1 MNVLFENIKT
11 ALEALFGNRLRSLLT
26 LSGVVIGVFAVTTT
40 ISLGQIATAGITGEL
55 QAFGAQSLF
64 VSRVASHPDG
74 RPFNDADIEALSRL
88 PIDILRSRSTNAW
101 AIADETRIR
110 LSVNGTVSNAP
121 QVDRSIEMERGR
133 FFDERDAA
141 TGATVIVLSADAAE
155 ELFEND
161 PNPVGRELMLET
173 PGGNRS
179 FYTVIGVKKRVSG
192 ALGAFAN
199 DVSGDV
205 PLEALYR
212 DFPGIPRGQFNF
224 LPITIALDRDAGAVE
239 QQVRAILDRR
249 RDPESYQIQSIE
261 GALDLFNTIT
271 VILQA
276 LLGGIGGISLVVGG
290 IGILNIMLVSVTERT
305 REIGLRKALGAQP
318 RTILQQFLIEA
329 VVLTVIGGTLGVLLS
344 IGTLWLVVALV
355 PFLEVFVLN
364 PWVIA
369 LAFGV
374 SVATGVIFGVW
385 PARRAAA
392 LSPIE
397 ALRYE

>member
-1 MNVLFENIKT
+1 MLLENLKT

-64 VSRVASHPDG
+64 VSRVFDDPTSERFTD
-74 RPFNDADIEALSRL
+74 DDIEALSRL
-88 PIDILRSRSTNAW
+88 PIDILRSRSTNVW
-101 AIADETRIR
+101 AVAGDVRERIA
-110 LSVNGTVSNAP
+110 VNGTTANAP
-121 QVDRSIEMERGR
+121 QVDRSIELRRGR
-133 FFDERDAA
+133 FFSEADAA
-141 TGATVIVLSADAAE
+141 RGAPVVVLSADAAE
-155 ELFEND
+155 ALFEGVAD
-161 PNPVGRELMLET
+161 PVGREVVLET

-179 FYTVIGVKKRVSG
+179 FYTVIGVKERISG

-205 PLEALYR
+205 PLDSLYR
-212 DFPGIPRGQFNF
+212 DFPGLTRGVYDF
-224 LPITIALDRDAGAVE
+224 LPITIALDRDAAAIE

-249 RDPESYQIQSIE
+249 RPPESYQLQSIE
-261 GALDLFNTIT
+261 GALGLFNTIT

-276 LLGGIGGISLVVGG
+276 LLGGIGGISLLVGG

-305 REIGLRKALGAQP
+305 REIGLRKALGAKP

-329 VVLTVIGGTLGVLLS
+329 VVLTVIGGTIGVLLS
-344 IGTLWLVVALV
+344 ILVLWGVVAAV
-355 PFLEVFVLN
+355 PFLDVFVLN

-369 LAFGV
+369 MALGV

>member
-1 MNVLFENIKT
+1 MLLENLKT

-64 VSRVASHPDG
+64 VSRVFDDATSE
-74 RPFNDADIEALSRL
+74 PFTDDDIEALSRL
-88 PIDILRSRSTNAW
+88 PIEILRSRSTNVW
-101 AIADETRIR
+101 AVADDVRERI
-110 LSVNGTVSNAP
+110 SVNGTTANAP
-121 QVDRSIEMERGR
+121 QIDRSIELRRGR
-133 FFDERDAA
+133 FFSEADAA
-141 TGATVIVLSADAAE
+141 RGAPVVVLSADAAE
-155 ELFEND
+155 ALFEGVAD
-161 PNPVGRELMLET
+161 PIGREVVLET

-179 FYTVIGVKKRVSG
+179 FYTVIGVKERISG

-205 PLEALYR
+205 PLESLYR
-212 DFPGIPRGQFNF
+212 DFPGLTRGVYDF
-224 LPITIALDRDAGAVE
+224 LPITIALDRDAAAIE

-249 RDPESYQIQSIE
+249 RPPESYQLQSIE
-261 GALDLFNTIT
+261 GALGLFNTIT

-276 LLGGIGGISLVVGG
+276 LLGGIGGISLLVGG

-305 REIGLRKALGAQP
+305 REIGLRKALGAKP
-318 RTILQQFLIEA
+318 GTIMQQFLIEA
-329 VVLTVIGGTLGVLLS
+329 VVLTVIGGTIGVLLS
-344 IGTLWLVVALV
+344 ILALWGVVAAV
-355 PFLEVFVLN
+355 PFLDVFVLN

-369 LAFGV
+369 MALGV

>member
-1 MNVLFENIKT
+1 MLLENLKT

-64 VSRVASHPDG
+64 VSRVFD
-74 RPFNDADIEALSRL
+74 DATSERFTDDDIEALSRL
-88 PIDILRSRSTNAW
+88 PIEILRSRSTNVW
-101 AIADETRIR
+101 AVADDVRERI
-110 LSVNGTVSNAP
+110 SVNGTTSNAP
-121 QVDRSIEMERGR
+121 QIDRSIELRRGR
-133 FFDERDAA
+133 FFSEADAA
-141 TGATVIVLSADAAE
+141 RGAPVVVLSADAAE
-155 ELFEND
+155 ALFEGVAD
-161 PNPVGRELMLET
+161 PIGREVVLET

-179 FYTVIGVKKRVSG
+179 FYTVIGVKERISG

-205 PLEALYR
+205 PLESLYR
-212 DFPGIPRGQFNF
+212 DFPGLTRGVYDF
-224 LPITIALDRDAGAVE
+224 LPITIALDRDAAAIE

-249 RDPESYQIQSIE
+249 RPPESYQLQSIE
-261 GALDLFNTIT
+261 GALGLFNTIT

-276 LLGGIGGISLVVGG
+276 LLGGIGGISLLVGG

-305 REIGLRKALGAQP
+305 REIGLRKALGAKP

-329 VVLTVIGGTLGVLLS
+329 VVLTVIGGTIGVLLS
-344 IGTLWLVVALV
+344 ILVLWGVVAAV
-355 PFLEVFVLN
+355 PFLDVFVLN

-369 LAFGV
+369 MALGV

>member
-1 MNVLFENIKT
+1 MLLENIKT

-26 LSGVVIGVFAVTTT
+26 LSGVVIGVLAVTTT
-40 ISLGQIATAGITGEL
+40 ISLGQIATAGITNEL
-55 QAFGAQSLF
+55 QAFGSQSLF
-64 VSRVASHPDG
+64 VSRVANHPDG
-74 RPFNDADIEALSRL
+74 RPFTVDDIEALSRL

-101 AIADETRIR
+101 AVAGETRARI
-110 LSVNGTVSNAP
+110 SVNGTVANAP
-121 QVDRSIEMERGR
+121 QVDRSIEIARGR
-133 FFDERDAA
+133 FFDSRDELA
-141 TGATVIVLSADAAE
+141 GLPVIVLSADAAA
-155 ELFEND
+155 ELFAD
-161 PNPVGRELMLET
+161 VANPVGREVMIET

-179 FYTVIGVKKRVSG
+179 FYTVIGVKKRISG

-199 DVSGDV
+199 DISGDV

-212 DFPGIPRGQFNF
+212 DFPNIPRGQFNF
-224 LPITIALDRDAGAVE
+224 LPITIALDRDASAIE

-249 RDPESYQIQSIE
+249 RDPASYQIQSIE
-261 GALDLFNTIT
+261 GAVTLFNTIT
-271 VILQA
+271 IILQA
-276 LLGGIGGISLVVGG
+276 LLGGIGAISLVVGG

-318 RTILQQFLIEA
+318 STILQQFLIEA
-329 VVLTVIGGTLGVLLS
+329 VVLTAIGGTIGVALS
-344 IGTLWLVVALV
+344 IATLWTVVALV
-355 PFLEVFVLN
+355 PFLEVFVIN

>member
-1 MNVLFENIKT
+1 MLLENLKT

-40 ISLGQIATAGITGEL
+40 ISLGQIATAGITGEI

-64 VSRVASHPDG
+64 VIRDFDHPDG
-74 RPFNDADIEALSRL
+74 RAFTDADIEALSRL
-88 PIDILRSRSTNAW
+88 PIEILRQRSANVW
-101 AIADETRIR
+101 AVAGEERVR
-110 LSVNGTVSNAP
+110 LTVNGTTPNAP
-121 QVDRSIEMERGR
+121 LIDRTIEMARGR

-141 TGATVIVLSADAAE
+141 NGSPVIVLSTDAVE
-155 ELFEND
+155 TLFEGVED
-161 PNPVGRELMLET
+161 PVGREVILET
-173 PGGNRS
+173 AGGNRS

-205 PLEALYR
+205 PLESLYR
-212 DFPGIPRGQFNF
+212 DAPGLERDRYDF
-224 LPITIALDRDAGAVE
+224 LPITIALDRDATAIE

-249 RDPESYQIQSIE
+249 RDPESYQLQSIE
-261 GALDLFNTIT
+261 GALSLFNTVT

-329 VVLTVIGGTLGVLLS
+329 IVLTVIGGTVGVLLS
-344 IGTLWLVVALV
+344 IASLWLVVRIV
-355 PFLEVFVLN
+355 PFLDVFVLN

-369 LAFGV
+369 LALGV
-374 SVATGVIFGVW
+374 SVATGLVFGVW

>member
-1 MNVLFENIKT
+1 VLLENLKT

-55 QAFGAQSLF
+55 QTFGAQSIF
-64 VSRVASHPDG
+64 VIREFDHPDG
-74 RPFNDADIEALSRL
+74 RAFTDADIEALSRL
-88 PIDILRSRSTNAW
+88 PIEILRQRSTNVW
-101 AIADETRIR
+101 AVAGDERVR
-110 LSVNGTVSNAP
+110 LSINGTTANAP
-121 QVDRSIEMERGR
+121 LIDRTIELARGR
-133 FFDERDAA
+133 FFDARDAES
-141 TGATVIVLSADAAE
+141 GSPVIVLSPDAAE
-155 ELFEND
+155 ALFEGVED
-161 PNPVGRELMLET
+161 PVGREIILET
-173 PGGNRS
+173 AGGNRS

-199 DVSGDV
+199 DASGDV
-205 PLEALYR
+205 PLESLYR
-212 DFPGIPRGQFNF
+212 DVPGLARDRYDF
-224 LPITIALDRDAGAVE
+224 LPITIALDRDASAIE

-249 RDPESYQIQSIE
+249 RDPESYQLRSIE
-261 GALDLFNTIT
+261 GALSLFNTIT

-276 LLGGIGGISLVVGG
+276 LLGGIGGISLLVGG

-329 VVLTVIGGTLGVLLS
+329 VVLTVIGGTVGVLLS
-344 IGTLWLVVALV
+344 IASLWLVVRLV
-355 PFLEVFVLN
+355 PFLDVFVLN

-369 LAFGV
+369 LALGV
-374 SVATGVIFGVW
+374 SVATGVVFGVW

>member
-1 MNVLFENIKT
+1 VLLENLKT

-64 VSRVASHPDG
+64 VSRVFD
-74 RPFNDADIEALSRL
+74 DATSERFTDDDIEALSRL
-88 PIDILRSRSTNAW
+88 PIEILRSRSTNVW
-101 AIADETRIR
+101 AVAGDVRERI
-110 LSVNGTVSNAP
+110 SVNGTTANAP
-121 QVDRSIEMERGR
+121 QIDRSIELRRGR
-133 FFDERDAA
+133 FFSEADAA
-141 TGATVIVLSADAAE
+141 RGAPVIVLSADAAE
-155 ELFEND
+155 ALFEGVAD
-161 PNPVGRELMLET
+161 PVGREVVLET

-179 FYTVIGVKKRVSG
+179 FYTVIGVKERISG

-205 PLEALYR
+205 PLESLYR
-212 DFPGIPRGQFNF
+212 DFPGLTRGVYDF
-224 LPITIALDRDAGAVE
+224 LPITIALDRDAAAIE

-249 RDPESYQIQSIE
+249 RPPESYQVQSIE
-261 GALDLFNTIT
+261 GALGLFNTIT

-276 LLGGIGGISLVVGG
+276 LLGGIGGISLLVGG

-305 REIGLRKALGAQP
+305 REIGLRKALGAKP

-329 VVLTVIGGTLGVLLS
+329 VVLTVIGGSIGVVLS
-344 IGTLWLVVALV
+344 IAVLWGVVAAV
-355 PFLEVFVLN
+355 PFLDVFVLN

-369 LAFGV
+369 MALGV

>member
-1 MNVLFENIKT
+1 MLLENVKT

-64 VSRVASHPDG
+64 VNRVTTHPDD
-74 RPFNDADIEALSRL
+74 RAFSDDDIDALSRL
-88 PIDILRSRSTNAW
+88 PIEILRQLSRSAW
-101 AIADETRIR
+101 ASTGDERVR
-110 LSVNGTVSNAP
+110 LTVNGTTANAP
-121 QVDRSIEMERGR
+121 QIDRTLELARGR
-133 FFDERDAA
+133 FFSEADAVN
-141 TGATVIVLSADAAE
+141 GAPVIVLSADAAL
-155 ELFEND
+155 ELFDGVSD
-161 PNPVGRELMLET
+161 PIGREVILET
-173 PGGNRS
+173 SGGNRT
-179 FYTVIGVKKRVSG
+179 FYTVIGIKKRVSG

-205 PLEALYR
+205 PLESLYR
-212 DFPGIPRGQFNF
+212 DFPGLTRGSYDF
-224 LPITIALDRDAGAVE
+224 LPITIALDRDAAAIE

-249 RDPESYQIQSIE
+249 RHPDSYQVQSIE
-261 GALDLFNTIT
+261 GALSLFNTIT

-276 LLGGIGGISLVVGG
+276 LLGGIGGISLLVGG

-305 REIGLRKALGAQP
+305 REIGLRKALGARP

-344 IGTLWLVVALV
+344 IASLWLIVQLV
-355 PFLEVFVLN
+355 PFLDVFVLN

-369 LAFGV
+369 LALGV
-374 SVATGVIFGVW
+374 SVATGVVFGVW

>member
-1 MNVLFENIKT
+1 MLLENLKT

-64 VSRVASHPDG
+64 VSRIFDDPTSE
-74 RPFNDADIEALSRL
+74 PFSDDDIDALSRL
-88 PIDILRSRSTNAW
+88 PIEILRQRSTNVW
-101 AIADETRIR
+101 AVADEERVR
-110 LSVNGTVSNAP
+110 LGLNGTTANAP
-121 QVDRSIEMERGR
+121 QIDRTIDLDRGR
-133 FFDERDAA
+133 FFDEGDAVR
-141 TGATVIVLSADAAE
+141 GAPVIVLSADAAE
-155 ELFEND
+155 ELYGGAATA
-161 PNPVGRELMLET
+161 VGRELVIET
-173 PGGNRS
+173 SGGNRS
-179 FYTVIGVKKRVSG
+179 FYTVIGVKKRISG

-199 DVSGDV
+199 DLSGDV
-205 PLEALYR
+205 PLESLYR
-212 DFPGIPRGQFNF
+212 DVPGLTRGRYDFM
-224 LPITIALDRDAGAVE
+224 PITIALDRDASAIE
-239 QQVRAILDRR
+239 RQVRAILDRR

-261 GALDLFNTIT
+261 GALSLFNTIT

-276 LLGGIGGISLVVGG
+276 LLGGIGGISLLVGG

-305 REIGLRKALGAQP
+305 REIGLRKALGAKP

-329 VVLTVIGGTLGVLLS
+329 VVLTVIGGLAGVALS
-344 IGTLWLVVALV
+344 IASLWAVVAAV
-355 PFLEVFVLN
+355 PFLDVFVLN

-369 LAFGV
+369 LALGV

>member
-1 MNVLFENIKT
+1 MLLENLKT

-64 VSRVASHPDG
+64 VIREFDHPDG
-74 RPFNDADIEALSRL
+74 RAFTDADIEALSRL
-88 PIDILRSRSTNAW
+88 PIEILRQRSTNVW
-101 AIADETRIR
+101 AVAGDARVR
-110 LSVNGTVSNAP
+110 LSINGTTANAP
-121 QVDRSIEMERGR
+121 LIDRTIEMARGR
-133 FFDERDAA
+133 FFDERDAEN
-141 TGATVIVLSADAAE
+141 GSPVIVLSTDAAE
-155 ELFEND
+155 ALFEGVTD
-161 PNPVGRELMLET
+161 PVGREIILET
-173 PGGNRS
+173 SGGNRS

-199 DVSGDV
+199 DASGDV
-205 PLEALYR
+205 PLESLYR
-212 DFPGIPRGQFNF
+212 DVPGLARDRYDF
-224 LPITIALDRDAGAVE
+224 LPITIALDRDASVIE

-249 RDPESYQIQSIE
+249 RDPESYQLQSIE
-261 GALDLFNTIT
+261 GALSLFNTIT

-276 LLGGIGGISLVVGG
+276 LLGGIGGISLLVGG

-329 VVLTVIGGTLGVLLS
+329 VVLTVIGGTVGVLLS
-344 IGTLWLVVALV
+344 IGSLWLVVRLV
-355 PFLEVFVLN
+355 PFLDVFVLN

-369 LAFGV
+369 LALGV
-374 SVATGVIFGVW
+374 SVATGVVFGVW
-385 PARRAAA
+385 PARRAAS

>member
-1 MNVLFENIKT
+1 MLLENLKT

-64 VSRVASHPDG
+64 VSRVFD
-74 RPFNDADIEALSRL
+74 DATSERFTDDDIEALSRL
-88 PIDILRSRSTNAW
+88 PIEILRSRSTNVW
-101 AIADETRIR
+101 AVADDVRERI
-110 LSVNGTVSNAP
+110 SVNGTTANAP
-121 QVDRSIEMERGR
+121 QIDRSIELRRGR
-133 FFDERDAA
+133 FFSEADAA
-141 TGATVIVLSADAAE
+141 RGAPVVVLSADAAE
-155 ELFEND
+155 ALFEGVAD
-161 PNPVGRELMLET
+161 PVGREVVLET

-179 FYTVIGVKKRVSG
+179 FYTVIGVKERISG

-205 PLEALYR
+205 PLESLYR
-212 DFPGIPRGQFNF
+212 DFPGLTRGVYDF
-224 LPITIALDRDAGAVE
+224 LPITIALDRDAAAIE

-249 RDPESYQIQSIE
+249 RPPDSYQLQSIE
-261 GALDLFNTIT
+261 GALGLFNTIT

-276 LLGGIGGISLVVGG
+276 LLGGIGGISLLVGG

-305 REIGLRKALGAQP
+305 REIGLRKALGAKP

-329 VVLTVIGGTLGVLLS
+329 VVLTVIGGTVGVVLS
-344 IGTLWLVVALV
+344 ILVLWGVVAAV
-355 PFLEVFVLN
+355 PFLDVFVLN

-369 LAFGV
+369 MALGV

>member
-1 MNVLFENIKT
+1 VLLENLKT

-64 VSRVASHPDG
+64 VSRVFDDPTSERFTD
-74 RPFNDADIEALSRL
+74 DDIEALSRL
-88 PIDILRSRSTNAW
+88 PIDILRSRSTNVW
-101 AIADETRIR
+101 AVAGDVRERIA
-110 LSVNGTVSNAP
+110 VNGTTANAP
-121 QVDRSIEMERGR
+121 QVDRSIELRRGR
-133 FFDERDAA
+133 FFSEADAA
-141 TGATVIVLSADAAE
+141 RGAPVVVLSADAAE
-155 ELFEND
+155 ALFEGVAD
-161 PNPVGRELMLET
+161 PVGREVVLET

-179 FYTVIGVKKRVSG
+179 FYTVIGVKERISG

-205 PLEALYR
+205 PLDSLYR
-212 DFPGIPRGQFNF
+212 DFPGLTRGVYDF
-224 LPITIALDRDAGAVE
+224 LPITIALDRDAAAIE

-249 RDPESYQIQSIE
+249 RPPESYQLQSIE
-261 GALDLFNTIT
+261 GALGLFNTIT

-276 LLGGIGGISLVVGG
+276 LLGGIGGISLLVGG

-305 REIGLRKALGAQP
+305 REIGLRKALGAKP

-329 VVLTVIGGTLGVLLS
+329 VVLTVIGGTIGVLLS
-344 IGTLWLVVALV
+344 ILVLWGVVAAV
-355 PFLEVFVLN
+355 PFLDVFVLN

-369 LAFGV
+369 MALGV

>member
-1 MNVLFENIKT
+1 MLLENLKT

-64 VSRVASHPDG
+64 VSRVFD
-74 RPFNDADIEALSRL
+74 DATSERFTDDDIEALSRL
-88 PIDILRSRSTNAW
+88 PIEILRSRSTNVW
-101 AIADETRIR
+101 AVAGDVRERI
-110 LSVNGTVSNAP
+110 SVNGTTANAP
-121 QVDRSIEMERGR
+121 EIDRSIELRRGR
-133 FFDERDAA
+133 FFSEADAA
-141 TGATVIVLSADAAE
+141 RAAPVIVLSADAAE
-155 ELFEND
+155 ELFEGVAD
-161 PNPVGRELMLET
+161 PVGREVVLET

-179 FYTVIGVKKRVSG
+179 FYTVIGVKERISG

-205 PLEALYR
+205 PLESLYR
-212 DFPGIPRGQFNF
+212 DFPGLTRGVYDF
-224 LPITIALDRDAGAVE
+224 LPITIALDRDAGAIE

-249 RDPESYQIQSIE
+249 RPPDSYQVQSIE
-261 GALDLFNTIT
+261 GALGLFNTIT

-276 LLGGIGGISLVVGG
+276 LLGGIGGISLLVGG

-305 REIGLRKALGAQP
+305 REIGLRKALGAKP

-329 VVLTVIGGTLGVLLS
+329 VVLTVIGGSVGVVLS
-344 IGTLWLVVALV
+344 VLVLWGVVAAV

-369 LAFGV
+369 MALGV

>member
-1 MNVLFENIKT
+1 MLLENVKT

-64 VSRVASHPDG
+64 VIRDGDHPDG
-74 RPFNDADIEALSRL
+74 RAFVEADIEALSRL
-88 PIDILRSRSTNAW
+88 PIEILRQRSRGVTAVSG
-101 AIADETRIR
+101 DVRVR
-110 LSVNGTVSNAP
+110 LNLNGTTANAP
-121 QVDRSIEMERGR
+121 QIDRTIELDRGR
-133 FFDERDAA
+133 FFDERDAQN
-141 TGATVIVLSADAAE
+141 GAPVIVLSADAAE
-155 ELFEND
+155 ALFEGVPD
-161 PNPVGRELMLET
+161 PVGREIILET
-173 PGGNRS
+173 SGGNRS

-199 DVSGDV
+199 DASGDV
-205 PLEALYR
+205 PLESLYR
-212 DFPGIPRGQFNF
+212 DVPGMTRGSYDF
-224 LPITIALDRDAGAVE
+224 LPITIALDRDATAIE

-249 RDPESYQIQSIE
+249 RHPDSYQIQSIE
-261 GALDLFNTIT
+261 GALSLFNTIT

-276 LLGGIGGISLVVGG
+276 LLGGIGAISLLVGG

-329 VVLTVIGGTLGVLLS
+329 VVLTVIGGSVGVLLS
-344 IGTLWLVVALV
+344 IASLWLIVLLV
-355 PFLEVFVLN
+355 PFLDVFVIN
-364 PWVIA
+364 PWVIVLA
-369 LAFGV
+369 LGV
-374 SVATGVIFGVW
+374 SVATGVVFGVW

>member
-1 MNVLFENIKT
+1 MTVLLENVKT

-40 ISLGQIATAGITGEL
+40 ISLGQIATAGITNEI

-64 VSRVASHPDG
+64 VTRVTSHPEG
-74 RPFNDADIEALSRL
+74 VPFTDADIEALSRL
-88 PIDILRSRSTNAW
+88 PIEILRQRSTRLW
-101 AIADETRIR
+101 AVTGDERVRIN
-110 LSVNGTVSNAP
+110 VNGTTANAP
-121 QVDRSIEMERGR
+121 QIDRTIELARGR
-133 FFDERDAA
+133 FFDQRDADS
-141 TGATVIVLSADAAE
+141 GAPVIVLSADAAE
-155 ELFEND
+155 ALFEGLD
-161 PNPVGRELMLET
+161 DPVGREVMLET
-173 PGGNRS
+173 AGGNRS

-192 ALGAFAN
+192 AIGAFAN
-199 DVSGDV
+199 DISGDV
-205 PLEALYR
+205 PLESLYR
-212 DFPGIPRGQFNF
+212 DVPGVPRSRYDF
-224 LPITIALDRDAGAVE
+224 LPITIALDRDAGAIE

-249 RDPESYQIQSIE
+249 RHPESYQIQSIE
-261 GALDLFNTIT
+261 GALSLFNTIT

-276 LLGGIGGISLVVGG
+276 LLGGIGGISLLVGG

-329 VVLTVIGGTLGVLLS
+329 VVLTVIGGTVGVLLS
-344 IGTLWLVVALV
+344 VTSLWLMVRLV
-355 PFLEVFVLN
+355 PFLDVFILN
-364 PWVIA
+364 PWVIV
-369 LAFGV
+369 LAMGV
-374 SVATGVIFGVW
+374 SAATGVLFGVW

>member
-1 MNVLFENIKT
+1 VLIENVKT
-11 ALEALFGNRLRSLLT
+11 ALEALYGNRLRTLLT
-26 LSGVVIGVFAVTTT
+26 LLGVVIGVFAVTTT
-40 ISLGQIATAGITGEL
+40 VSLGQIATAGITGEI

-64 VSRVASHPDG
+64 VTRVTSHPEG
-74 RPFNDADIEALSRL
+74 GPFTDADIEALSRL
-88 PIDILRSRSTNAW
+88 PIEILRQRSTRVW
-101 AIADETRIR
+101 AIADEERVR
-110 LSVNGTVSNAP
+110 LNVVGTTAAAP
-121 QVDRSIEMERGR
+121 RVDRSIELDRGR
-133 FFDERDAA
+133 FFDERDEQAA
-141 TGATVIVLSADAAE
+141 AQVIVLSADAGVEIFGTGSA
-155 ELFEND
+155 L
-161 PNPVGRELMLET
+161 GRELMLET
-173 PGGNRS
+173 SGGNRS
-179 FYTVIGVKKRVSG
+179 FYTVIGVKKRVGG

-205 PLEALYR
+205 PLESLYR
-212 DFPGIPRGQFNF
+212 DVPGVPRDRYDF
-224 LPITIALDRDAGAVE
+224 LPITIALDRDAGEIE

-261 GALDLFNTIT
+261 GALSLFNTIT

-276 LLGGIGGISLVVGG
+276 LLGGIGAISLVVGG

-329 VVLTVIGGTLGVLLS
+329 VVLTVIGGVLGVLLS
-344 IGTLWLVVALV
+344 IAVLWTVVALV
-355 PFLEVFVLN
+355 PFLDVFVID
-364 PWVIA
+364 PWIIA
-369 LAFGV
+369 LALFV
-374 SVATGVIFGVW
+374 SVATGVAFGVW